1 MSFSRKNSILTLVV
15 ALLLAS
21 TAAFAKV
28 PVRGSS
34 SNGEDPDVAN
44 WNLLSV
50 SAPINLAAKG
60 QRLIAT
66 RQIVCLNQDVE
77 NSLANPTPALAG
89 TCDSGAYLHIFQLQS
104 TATNL
109 TVTLGQLTNFL
120 QTDTDGNDNFGVL
133 TCDPD
138 NGNTLELCTV
148 DPNDPDGNNIPD
160 ITFSEQK
167 NKKLVSFAI
176 PNFPSYPAGINLE
189 GQGLTIFI
197 IIRQAQGTPI
207 QLPKISIH

>member
-1 MSFSRKNSILTLVV
+1 MNFSRKNSILSLVV

-60 QRLIAT
+60 KRLTAT

-77 NSLANPTPALAG
+77 NARTNPTPALTG
-89 TCDSGAYLHIFQLQS
+89 TCDTGAYLHIFQLQS
-104 TATNL
+104 TATDL
-109 TVTLGQLTNFL
+109 TVTLGQLTNYV
-120 QTDTDGNDNFGVL
+120 QTDTDGDNFGVM

-148 DPNDPDGNNIPD
+148 DPNDPDGNNLPD
-160 ITFSEQK
+160 ITFSVQK

-197 IIRQAQGTPI
+197 IIRQAPGTPI